1 VIKKF
6 KEFLMNENEEEKPL
20 DIENFKKLQK
30 VNNILKKSG
39 FDEMKK
45 PPKKEITKYL
55 PKFEELLQIPEFA
68 ELKKK
73 FDLVQFSDFDLRRD
87 DENGLVTQ
95 RPERR
100 TSSVNFISNLI
111 NKRTFRKADI
121 SLPAESTSSGW
132 PHYRGTRGYKSY
144 SDSAKELI
152 DKLAIRLSAPAP
164 GYVTIYG
171 NPNVDPVH
179 DYHGG
184 FHATVITKD
193 HPFYT
198 REEKLKVINIIEVIL
213 YASAINLGPSAIKSI
228 LEGNINITNFIKTY
242 GTSINDELS
251 IEACKR
257 VVSLFDDIDMKA
269 FFKAIVNIPDN
280 KSMDLIT
287 AVLDN
292 PKLSKKF
299 MDYDAQNPGLLED
312 PEEIKKLVGKLK

>member
-1 VIKKF
+1 
-6 KEFLMNENEEEKPL
+6 MNENEEEKPL

-39 FDEMKK
+39 FAGMKK

-73 FDLVQFSDFDLRRD
+73 FDLVPFSDFDLYRD

-100 TSSVNFISNLI
+100 TSTVNIISNLI

-132 PHYRGTRGYKSY
+132 PHYRGTRGYS
-144 SDSAKELI
+144 SRRDSAKELI
-152 DKLAIRLSAPAP
+152 DNMAIRLSAPAP

-171 NPNVDPVH
+171 NPNVDTVN
-179 DYHGG
+179 DYNGG

-198 REEKLKVINIIEVIL
+198 REEKLDVINIIEDIL

-228 LEGNINITNFIKTY
+228 LEGNVNIPTFVKTY

-257 VVSLFDDIDMKA
+257 IVSLFDDLDMKT

-280 KSMDLIT
+280 KAMDLIT
-287 AVLDN
+287 AVLEN

-312 PEEIKKLVGKLK
+312 PEKIKKLVGKLK